1 MEIRDILKNLR
12 EKNRLTQEQL
22 AERIMVTRQA
32 VSRWET
38 GETQPNT
45 EALKF
50 LSREFDVSINT
61 LLGSPR
67 QLICRCCGMIL
78 NEDDLISREPDG
90 SYNEDYC
97 KWCHADISLKRTILK
112 PNWRKKDMSIYETCP
127 VLESDNFLVRLVRN
141 EDCDALL
148 KVYSD
153 KNALPFFNSDNCD
166 GDNFYYRT
174 KERMKEAVDFW
185 SASYENGWFARL
197 SIVDKAASDIIGTIE
212 LCLRVSEDEFNNMGI
227 LRVDVRSDYE
237 KEEKLFEII
246 TLITPCIPQLLGCT
260 GIITK
265 APIYAVERIKAIQNA
280 GFFKSEH
287 LLIGKTGYAYDGY
300 WTMEP
305 NLQ

>member
-67 QLICRCCGMIL
+67 QLVCRCCGMIL
-78 NEDDLISREPDG
+78 SEDDLISREPDG
-90 SYNEDYC
+90 SYNEDFC

-112 PNWRKKDMSIYETCP
+112 PYRRKKDMNIYETCP

-141 EDCDALL
+141 EDCDDLL

-153 KNALPFFNSDNCD
+153 KTALPFFNSDNCD

-185 SASYENGWFARL
+185 NASYENGWFARL
-197 SIVDKAASDIIGTIE
+197 SIVDKAASDIMGTIE

-237 KEEKLFEII
+237 KEDALFEII

-265 APIYAVERIKAIQNA
+265 APIYAVERIKAIQKA
-280 GFFKSEH
+280 GFIKSEH

-300 WTMEP
+300 WTMES
-305 NLQ
+305 NIQ

>member
-1 MEIRDILKNLR
+1 MEIRDILKSLR

-50 LSREFDVSINT
+50 LSREFDISINT

-67 QLICRCCGMIL
+67 QLVCRCCGMIL
-78 NEDDLISREPDG
+78 SEDDLISREPDG

-141 EDCDALL
+141 EDCDALV

-166 GDNFYYRT
+166 GDNFYYQT

-185 SASYENGWFARL
+185 NSSYENGWFARL

-227 LRVDVRSDYE
+227 LRVDVRSDHE
-237 KEEKLFEII
+237 KEEELFEII

-265 APIYAVERIKAIQNA
+265 APIYAVERIKAIQKA
-280 GFFKSEH
+280 GFSRSGH

-300 WTMEP
+300 WILSG
-305 NLQ
+305 NS